1 MGAYLS
7 APVTDKFSSDVA
19 NEFMSVGSSSMQ
31 GWRRSQEV
39 SLSTFSSLLVLPLPR
54 SHYEEKERRVP

>member
-19 NEFMSVGSSSMQ
+19 NELMSVGSSSMQ

-39 SLSTFSSLLVLPLPR
+39 SSLDKHVFALSRSL
-54 SHYEEKERRVP
+54 YEEVS